1 MSDATLCMYC
11 NSEPAMHGY
20 VFCSSVCQ
28 QRAGETP
35 EPAKAPA
42 EDKIRTDAFYCRGC
56 REYRGV
62 GGNKY
67 CGDGSN
73 KDNEHNWQRVTAVRD
88 SPDRCGHPA
97 EQYAGV
103 PGGPCVRRHGHPLD
117 HGGHTASEH
126 DANHRDTAAEIRP
139 CGECGAMKRLDM
151 YGYCSVGCGTA
162 RAVAAPKYETVDH
175 PPHYNAH
182 PAGVECIAIIE
193 HMTFSVGSAVKYL
206 WRHGIKP
213 GAGAAE
219 DIRKAIWYL
228 QRELERISGGVR

>member
-1 MSDATLCMYC
+1 MSDSGEPVECGRSCRINGFLAGCVRRDGHSVTDGGCTANRGEAT
-11 NSEPAMHGY
+11 
-20 VFCSSVCQ
+20 
-28 QRAGETP
+28 
-35 EPAKAPA
+35 
-42 EDKIRTDAFYCRGC
+42 D
-56 REYRGV
+56 
-62 GGNKY
+62 
-67 CGDGSN
+67 
-73 KDNEHNWQRVTAVRD
+73 RD
-88 SPDRCGHPA
+88 SLGRCGHPA

-117 HGGHTASEH
+117 HGGHTASAP
-126 DANHRDTAAEIRP
+126 DANHRDAAAEIRP